1 MAKNNLQ
8 GEFEPIKL
16 DEKKKKNL
24 ASRVL
29 FGGLMCAVAIPAIVF
44 GGWFFFALI
53 MFCTLVAVYE
63 FMKVPGKK
71 YNWAVWCVTYVL
83 TISYVVWAFIKSNI
97 QLYNANPNS
106 FVFSLESVFLEPNL
120 SWYAMVVGLG
130 FYCFIAI
137 INTKFNFHDVIY
149 LFTMS
154 LLVGIGF
161 QSMLFIRYYPLNAII
176 DTYGATVFSSW
187 IHSALLFAYV
197 IVATFGTDTMAYF
210 VGIFFGHHKMNS
222 PISPNKSWEGFFGGW
237 ILGGLLAFLFALIV
251 ELAGHPIHPTLMIL
265 GPDSKWWGVVIISFT
280 LPLIATLGDFTF
292 SLVKRTYGVKDYG
305 KLLGAHGG
313 ILDRVDS
320 LIFCCIAT
328 SILLIVVQKGWG
340 FFA

>member
-8 GEFEPIKL
+8 EEFEPIKL

-24 ASRVL
+24 ASRIL
-29 FGGLMCAVAIPAIVF
+29 FGALMCVVAVPAIIF

-71 YNWAVWCVTYVL
+71 YNWSIWVITYVL
-83 TISYVVWAFIKSNI
+83 TISYVVWAFAKANLQAYNNPNI
-97 QLYNANPNS
+97 QYA
-106 FVFSLESVFLEPNL
+106 FSLEGYTEEPNL
-120 SWYAMVVGLG
+120 SWYAMVIGLG
-130 FYCFIAI
+130 IYCFAAI
-137 INTKFNFHDVIY
+137 ISKKFTFHDVVY

-154 LLVGIGF
+154 VLVGIGF
-161 QSMLFIRYYPLNAII
+161 QSMLFIRFYPVKDIFA
-176 DTYGATVFSSW
+176 TYGATLFTSW
-187 IHSALLFAYV
+187 IHSAFLLLFV
-197 IVATFGTDTMAYF
+197 IIATFGTDTMAYF

-251 ELAGHPIHPTLMIL
+251 ELSGHPIHPSLMIL
-265 GPDSKWWGVVIISFT
+265 GENSKWWAVVLISFT
-280 LPLIATLGDFTF
+280 LPLVATLGDFTF

-328 SILLIVVQKGWG
+328 SILLIVVKEGWG